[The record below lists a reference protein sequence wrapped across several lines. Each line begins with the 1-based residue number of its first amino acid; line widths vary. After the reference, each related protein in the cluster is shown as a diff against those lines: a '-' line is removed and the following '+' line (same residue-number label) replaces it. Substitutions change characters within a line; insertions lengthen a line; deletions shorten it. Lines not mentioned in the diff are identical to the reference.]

1 MITALNDVSAPS
13 VIAVEDLVFDYAT
26 VRALHGVSFE
36 VERGS
41 VTALVGPNGAGK
53 TTLLRCMAAL
63 DTPFSGRVL
72 VEGEDAHEEPRAIHR
87 RLGYLSDF
95 FGLYDDLT
103 VRQCLRHAVAMH
115 GVEGDAEAAAV
126 SRVAEQLDLVDLI
139 ERRAGEL
146 SRGQRQRLAIAQAIV
161 HEPSIVLLDEPA
173 SGLDPLARQSLSDLL
188 LGLCDEGM
196 TLIVSSHILAELEDY
211 SSHVLVMDQGRL
223 LEHRQIVDS
232 GGTRQT
238 LFALELA
245 EPSDGLVVRLTG
257 MDGIAEVEAPDA
269 TTVMFRAPIDAAFR
283 RDLLLKLVSDGVPVS
298 GLAERRMGLRDI
310 YREVASSDEGHT

>member
-115 GVEGDAEAAAV
+115 GVEGDAEAGFKAPLEKLRGIAAIYPNFIQI
-126 SRVAEQLDLVDLI
+126 VASKE
-139 ERRAGEL
+139 
-146 SRGQRQRLAIAQAIV
+146 
-161 HEPSIVLLDEPA
+161 
-173 SGLDPLARQSLSDLL
+173 SGIK
-188 LGLCDEGM
+188 
-196 TLIVSSHILAELEDY
+196 TLAEVR
-211 SSHVLVMDQGRL
+211 H
-223 LEHRQIVDS
+223 
-232 GGTRQT
+232 
-238 LFALELA
+238 
-245 EPSDGLVVRLTG
+245 PPVVR
-257 MDGIAEVEAPDA
+257 
-269 TTVMFRAPIDAAFR
+269 
-283 RDLLLKLVSDGVPVS
+283 
-298 GLAERRMGLRDI
+298 
-310 YREVASSDEGHT
+310 